1 MYSTGVDATGPAYL
15 GEAQAARLAE
25 LLKST
30 GLHQGTSPRDPGDL
44 VDAVCWH
51 GLPPVSSPRYL
62 CLCKEYSRSSARP
75 RMFLVH
81 TMRFCC
87 INIAANAKR
96 G

>member
-1 MYSTGVDATGPAYL
+1 
-15 GEAQAARLAE
+15 
-25 LLKST
+25 
-30 GLHQGTSPRDPGDL
+30 
-44 VDAVCWH
+44 
-51 GLPPVSSPRYL
+51 
-62 CLCKEYSRSSARP
+62 LCKEYSRSSARP